1 MGFRYGTY
9 DHLMLLLGR
18 LANFSSK
25 DQSRKRR
32 ASRGKFAPQGSG
44 SPPPFPGMLPTLGKV
59 KPPMGFTP
67 PRDPSPQSDILE
79 DTDPEASF
87 QSALQEWE
95 AIRLAFDA
103 FETQLGPEFQPLRP
117 EYSDRRDSP
126 FGMTLQYRTFSVAG
140 LWMNFY
146 MGMIHL
152 HRAHP
157 TMPPAA
163 MQAAG
168 VSARQTAGF
177 ANQVGR
183 VAAGLSDDCSQVT
196 EISTLVSA
204 AFIESCF
211 CLFVAGVQV
220 FDHPRLCLIVDWL
233 MVIFSIKMM
242 LSATGSFAECT
253 TSPGS
258 RAGNLPSRLQ
268 MVASQVGSKQ
278 RKSDMGHLT
287 FERQI
292 WVWTFRHPCSRIRVV
307 STGSCE
313 SSNQMRRSPWFLQSP
328 NAPIMLWG

>member
-1 MGFRYGTY
+1 MSALGHILKVCIDRSKHGIRTLDSVSTTLPYIEAGCHVRPLLIYCLLLKADFMGFRYGTY

-18 LANFSSK
+18 LANFCSK

-32 ASRGKFAPQGSG
+32 ASRGKFGPQGSG
-44 SPPPFPGMLPTLGKV
+44 SPPPFPGMLPTAGKV

-79 DTDPEASF
+79 DPDPEASF

-152 HRAHP
+152 YRAHP
-157 TMPPAA
+157 KMPPAA

-168 VSARQTAGF
+168 LSARQTAGF

-211 CLFVAGVQV
+211 CLFVAGIQV
-220 FDHPRLCLIVDWL
+220 LNYPLFVSL
-233 MVIFSIKMM
+233 SI
-242 LSATGSFAECT
+242 G
-253 TSPGS
+253 
-258 RAGNLPSRLQ
+258 
-268 MVASQVGSKQ
+268 
-278 RKSDMGHLT
+278 
-287 FERQI
+287 
-292 WVWTFRHPCSRIRVV
+292 
-307 STGSCE
+307 
-313 SSNQMRRSPWFLQSP
+313 
-328 NAPIMLWG
+328 